1 MFIMKTRCIFINI
14 YNMKTNISAMF
25 DCNFMVTKS
34 LTYKW
39 NMFAICKHTNII
51 VFCQKWKIKAFTGG
65 QMVRN
70 QSCIYAKILWICIGK
85 NLFHIWIFNIDKNS
99 LIKNKYLLLY
109 VHKLEPIIIE
119 NVFIKNRTCMQ
130 MSMQKK
136 DYYLPRKEYNISAWH
151 TRKFYVP
158 KAHYNPFFLQIPIIP
173 NLPLNIALP
182 HPLPNLIKT

>member
-70 QSCIYAKILWICIGK
+70 QSCIYAKILWIFIGK

-109 VHKLEPIIIE
+109 VHKLEPIIIK

-136 DYYLPRKEYNISAWH
+136 KIITYQEKNI
-151 TRKFYVP
+151 TYQPDTPENFMYQRRTII
-158 KAHYNPFFLQIPIIP
+158 PFFFKSLLSLTYP
-173 NLPLNIALP
+173 
-182 HPLPNLIKT
+182 